1 MTLYNFWQNIC
12 EDGVKLLQ
20 GIFLLCEIIGFITQ
34 TNYFSKVIE
43 LRIIAIS
50 IIFIIFVNYAMNI
63 TEFM

>member
-1 MTLYNFWQNIC
+1 M
-12 EDGVKLLQ
+12 
-20 GIFLLCEIIGFITQ
+20 Q

-63 TEFM
+63 LNLCNFS